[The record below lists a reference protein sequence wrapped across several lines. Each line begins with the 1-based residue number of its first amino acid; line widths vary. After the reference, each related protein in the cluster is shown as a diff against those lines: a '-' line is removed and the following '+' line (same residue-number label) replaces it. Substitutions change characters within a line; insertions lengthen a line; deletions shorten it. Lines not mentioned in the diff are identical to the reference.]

1 MGADGRRGPG
11 FPWCNLVPGGWFLW
25 LVLGKCR
32 WPWAAPCSFG
42 RVPVLGREGGGGVVT
57 GSPPTAPQTPPVPLP
72 ALLPRRGTPRGDPVR
87 PGGAAG
93 AAGRPPGRR
102 RRVPLLFQRS
112 PVPAPR
118 PERQRC
124 RQACGQGPQEGEG
137 RLPAQGTRG
146 EWAPPR
152 KSQPTA
158 HPGSRPGP
166 PARFT
171 DGEWRPRLPGTQ
183 LSVFRRRSGLCPVP
197 GTLCA
202 ASHGLSLGW
211 PRLPAAW
218 I

>member
-1 MGADGRRGPG
+1 MDRVSHGAALSLGAGFSGSCSANAGGPG
-11 FPWCNLVPGGWFLW
+11 PPPAALVASLFS
-25 LVLGKCR
+25 
-32 WPWAAPCSFG
+32 AG
-42 RVPVLGREGGGGVVT
+42 RVAEVVT
-57 GSPPTAPQTPPVPLP
+57 GSSPTSPQTPPVPLP

-124 RQACGQGPQEGEG
+124 RQACVQGPQEGEG
-137 RLPAQGTRG
+137 RLPAQGPRG

-166 PARFT
+166 PTCFT

-183 LSVFRRRSGLCPVP
+183 LSAFRRRSGLCPVP
-197 GTLCA
+197 GTLCP
-202 ASHGLSLGW
+202 ASHGFSLGW